1 MNRLAGIL
9 LVVVSAATFASLAI
23 FGRFA
28 YAAGLDVSTLLFLRF
43 SFSAVV
49 MLGLLFFR
57 REPLPGGRVLAQLV
71 GMGAVGY
78 VGQALCF
85 LTAIQYASAG
95 LVALLLYLYPTFVTL
110 LSAIFLKTRLT
121 RLKLLALGL
130 ATLGAA
136 LTANP
141 QGGQWTGILLAISAA
156 AIYAVYI
163 IVGTGVMQQV
173 SSFQSSAVIFTSAGV
188 VFGALTAVQG
198 PHWPTSGAGWAAV
211 AGIVIFATVIPMVTF
226 LAGLKRIGPTDAS
239 MLSTFEPFVTVL
251 LAALLLNET
260 LQPITLLG
268 GALILAAVLLLTRS
282 QSRRVAQGLFS
293 EDGLKE
299 K

>member
-9 LVVVSAATFASLAI
+9 LVAVSAATFGSLAI

-43 SFSAVV
+43 SFSALV
-49 MLGLLFFR
+49 MAGLLLAR
-57 REPLPGGRVLAQLV
+57 REKLPRGRALALLI
-71 GMGAVGY
+71 GMGGLGY
-78 VGQALCF
+78 VGQSLCY

-121 RLKLLALGL
+121 RLTLLALGL
-130 ATLGAA
+130 ATLGTA

-163 IVGTGVMQQV
+163 IVGTGVMQTV
-173 SSFQSSAVIFTSAGV
+173 SAFQSSAVIFTSAGV

-198 PHWPTSGAGWAAV
+198 PHWPTSAAGWAAV
-211 AGIVIFATVIPMVTF
+211 AGIVIVATVIPVVTF

-239 MLSTFEPFVTVL
+239 LLSTLEPFVTVL

-268 GALILAAVLLLTRS
+268 GGLILAAVLLLTRS
-282 QSRRVAQGLFS
+282 PLRREGLPDES
-293 EDGLKE
+293 GEVSPQ
-299 K
+299 